1 MYKTIEMTTS
11 YLTKLAENTKD
22 ISRDEI
28 ELFVLPSYTSLSEA
42 VKCTDRSLVH
52 LGAQNLCW
60 EDEGQFTG
68 EISPVM
74 LKEMNLDMVMVGHSE
89 RRHVFGERDEEENK
103 KVKAALSHGLKVILC
118 IGETLDDKT
127 WGISEEVLRTQ
138 LKIDLYGVEPSHCSE
153 LLIGYEPVWSIG
165 VNGLPASPDY
175 AEKMHKAIKQCLK
188 ELYGS
193 ESEAI
198 PVLYGGSVNPGNA
211 EALIVQPSIDGLYVG
226 RSAWDADKFDA
237 LIRQAMGALR

>member
-11 YLTKLAENTKD
+11 YLKKLAENTKD
-22 ISRDEI
+22 LSRDEI
-28 ELFVLPSYTSLSEA
+28 ELFVLPSYTALSEA
-42 VKCTDRSLVH
+42 AKCTDRSLVH
-52 LGAQNLCW
+52 LGAQNMCW

-74 LKEMNLDMVMVGHSE
+74 LKEMNLDMIMAGHSE
-89 RRHVFGERDEEENK
+89 RRHVFGEKDEEENK
-103 KVKAALSHGLKVILC
+103 KVLSALSHGLKVILC
-118 IGETLDDKT
+118 IGETLEDKNYRV
-127 WGISEEVLRTQ
+127 SKEVLRTQ
-138 LKIDLYGVEPSHCSE
+138 LKIDLFGVEPSHCRE

-175 AEKMHKAIKQCLK
+175 AEEMHGAIKECL
-188 ELYGS
+188 EEIFGA
-193 ESEAI
+193 ESHEI

-211 EALIVQPSIDGLYVG
+211 EELIRQPSIDGLYVG

-237 LIRQAMGALR
+237 LIRQALGALR